1 MKGLS
6 RGLYQWKE
14 LGQLIMQLQLAID
27 DLYRLAV
34 SEQKSTST
42 KRLSILANYCVAHL
56 AMRGLVGAETEVTID
71 GGGRPKD
78 WDVAWKWAGK
88 YRLVISLKSILRNLS
103 GTVPNRIDDLMGET
117 ANIQLYSP
125 EIVAGY
131 LLVLDVAQD
140 RQRSS
145 GQTWYDTL
153 MERLTRLSG
162 RRAPYW
168 TPSTFESFAVVR
180 VDFSRGCKLVDSESD
195 VQKMFDQLAA
205 ETHRRNPGIKEM
217 TSGA

>member
-1 MKGLS
+1 M
-6 RGLYQWKE
+6 E
-14 LGQLIMQLQLAID
+14 LKSAID

-42 KRLSILANYCVAHL
+42 KRLSFLANYCVAQL
-56 AMRGLVGAETEVTID
+56 ALRGLVGAESEITID

-78 WDVAWKWAGK
+78 WDVAAGK
-88 YRLVISLKSILRNLS
+88 YRLVISLKSILKNVS

-131 LLVLDVAQD
+131 LLILDVSQD
-140 RQRSS
+140 RQRAH
-145 GQTWYDTL
+145 GRTWYDTL

-168 TPSTFESFAVVR
+168 TPSTFESFSVVR
-180 VDFSRGCKLVDSESD
+180 VDFSRGCTLVDSD
-195 VQKMFDQLAA
+195 LVVHKMFDELVA
-205 ETHRRNPGIKEM
+205 ETHKRNPGIQEM
-217 TSGA
+217 SRGA